1 MPLQSLLLCRNQAAL
16 RVLGSALDELKID
29 RHVCAGPDQAL
40 ALLARRRFGAVIVD
54 LDLQGAAQVL
64 HSARPVPGNKKAVL
78 FAMIGALTNISTAFE
93 MGANF
98 VLYKPVT
105 SEQTIRALRAAR
117 GFMNSE
123 RRRNL
128 RQPIETLAYLRQ
140 DEGAA
145 CPAIVLD
152 VNEGGFAVQTAQP
165 MQAGREF
172 RFWFWLPS
180 TTILIDGSGTIA
192 WANSAGNAGIR
203 FTSISSA
210 STDQLNAWLAKR
222 SAKRQAMSASPRAQ
236 HPRTATRR
244 VSA

>member
-29 RHVCAGPDQAL
+29 RQVCAGPDQAR

-54 LDLQGAAQVL
+54 LDLHGAAQVL

-78 FAMIGALTNISTAFE
+78 FAMIGALTNISRAFE
-93 MGANF
+93 LGANF
-98 VLYKPVT
+98 VLYKPLT

-117 GFMNSE
+117 GFMSSE
-123 RRRNL
+123 RRRHL

-140 DEGAA
+140 DQGTAY
-145 CPAIVLD
+145 PAIVLD

-192 WANSAGNAGIR
+192 WANSSGNAGIR
-203 FTSISSA
+203 FTSVSRA
-210 STDQLNAWLAKR
+210 CTDQLNAWLTKR
-222 SAKRQAMSASPRAQ
+222 SAKRSASSATPRLSQ
-236 HPRTATRR
+236 SRSATRR
-244 VSA
+244 VTA